1 MKRSKRVRQPSKR
14 MLLYFQDTDSDS
26 SLQKGKGK
34 RPARKI
40 QKVDTLAT
48 TKGTLERHSTSDD
61 EPVLAFVPSSSD
73 ESEGEPLS
81 EREDDLRTK
90 RKGRKRGSKK
100 VKGRCYDHEKQE
112 RILEYRKEQERKSKE
127 IIESLTVTERKEFRY
142 C

>member
-1 MKRSKRVRQPSKR
+1 MRRSKRVRQPSKR

-48 TKGTLERHSTSDD
+48 KTKGTLEHHSTSDD

-73 ESEGEPLS
+73 
-81 EREDDLRTK
+81 
-90 RKGRKRGSKK
+90 
-100 VKGRCYDHEKQE
+100 
-112 RILEYRKEQERKSKE
+112 
-127 IIESLTVTERKEFRY
+127 
-142 C
+142 